1 VVSTI
6 DTNGGFKTFRYE
18 NCLKKGMH
26 RRRRTQTTIAKDVI
40 STLIFNGIVALIS
53 FWVISVSLDMGKMLK
68 FGLFFHSGYE
78 RENDAGNF
86 CLKLSF
92 VWA

>member
-1 VVSTI
+1 
-6 DTNGGFKTFRYE
+6 
-18 NCLKKGMH
+18 
-26 RRRRTQTTIAKDVI
+26 
-40 STLIFNGIVALIS
+40 
-53 FWVISVSLDMGKMLK
+53 MGKMLK